1 MATDHI
7 NEAIEMNL
15 ELKLFARWLDLRVLP
30 RKPLL
35 FLSWLRG
42 LGRYE

>member
-15 ELKLFARWLDLRVLP
+15 ELKLFARWPDSRVMP
-30 RKPLL
+30 RKPLW
-35 FLSWLRG
+35 FFSWFRG
-42 LGRYE
+42 LGRYG